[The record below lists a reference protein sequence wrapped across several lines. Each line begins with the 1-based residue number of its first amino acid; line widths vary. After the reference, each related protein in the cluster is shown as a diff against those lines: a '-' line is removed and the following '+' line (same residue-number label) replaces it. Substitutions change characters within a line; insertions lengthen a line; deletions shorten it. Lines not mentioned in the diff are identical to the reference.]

1 MDTKTAQTLSE
12 LTQAFYAAVAPS
24 FSATRQAPWQGWEQ
38 AWRLMDLPT
47 QRELRVWD
55 VACGNLRFGRF
66 LSEQGVA
73 ARIWAWDSCSALLE
87 EAPPSG
93 AVSYELEQLDLV
105 GLLDHTV
112 AGTLSDDKER
122 AVGSLPPMDL
132 AVSFGFMHHLPR
144 AEQRQALMRM
154 LAGQLAPG
162 GYALV
167 SFWQFAD
174 DERLR
179 TKAELATQR
188 ARDQRGLAGLG
199 ACDYLL
205 GWQDREDVLRFCHHC
220 TEAEIDGLVACV
232 GAMAREVARFSA
244 DGKGGRLNRYVLLR
258 NEGC

>member
-1 MDTKTAQTLSE
+1 MDTKTAQTLSG

-55 VACGNLRFGRF
+55 VA
-66 LSEQGVA
+66 
-73 ARIWAWDSCSALLE
+73 LLE

-112 AGTLSDDKER
+112 AGTLSDDEER

>member
-38 AWRLMDLPT
+38 AWRLMDLP

-66 LSEQGVA
+66 LSEQGAA

-93 AVSYELEQLDLV
+93 AVSHELKQLDLV
-105 GLLDHTV
+105 GLLDRT
-112 AGTLSDDKER
+112 ATGTLSGNEER
-122 AVGSLPPMDL
+122 AVGGLPPMDL
-132 AVSFGFMHHLPR
+132 TVCFGFMHHLPLER
-144 AEQRQALMRM
+144 QRQALMRM
-154 LAGQLAPG
+154 LAGQLAPD

-179 TKAELATQR
+179 TKAGLTTQR
-188 ARDQRGLAGLG
+188 ARDELGLNGLG
-199 ACDYLL
+199 PQDYLL
-205 GWQDREDVLRFCHHC
+205 GWQGSEDVLRFCHHF
-220 TEAEIDGLVACV
+220 TESEIDQLVACV
-232 GAMAREVARFSA
+232 EPASCEVARFSA
-244 DGKGGRLNRYVLLR
+244 DGKSGRLNRYVVLR
-258 NEGC
+258 RTDR